1 MIFDV
6 ARHKF
11 SEGLL
16 TLLFF
21 AVVAMVVAFAVGG
34 GEPAMG
40 GAPLQGFVESISLN
54 HPILSAIAMLPL
66 IVYSGLRFSRAAV
79 RVGIYS
85 ASTLAPVALAGV
97 VMFACV
103 TTPSYLSLMLVIL
116 LVSEVL
122 GRLFYSMGANMRI
135 GFLFTSMLSLGV
147 MPLVDSALIPLAILL
162 PLVVIFMRG
171 TLRETIV
178 TLVGVASPT
187 FLYCYVV
194 WLLGGEFNVAFLDI
208 WSVENLLVQC
218 SSVVAYLTLPRLIF
232 VGLTLFANL
241 CSILVYCNVRVTLV
255 DSTRAIWRLL
265 ILLEIFLVAMLLLT
279 PSASPA
285 VVASL
290 LLVMTLM
297 LPQLFIRLD
306 GYIATIAYLIWM
318 ISALVTIL

>member
-40 GAPLQGFVESISLN
+40 GAPLQGFVESIPLN

-171 TLRETIV
+171 TFRETIV

-218 SSVVAYLTLPRLIF
+218 SSVVVYLTLPRLIF

-265 ILLEIFLVAMLLLT
+265 ILLEILLVAMLLLT

-285 VVASL
+285 VVALL